1 MNALFQNRSA
11 GSHHARFI
19 IAVLLTVSCTSC
31 LTHYQPR
38 ASERVQVIDAVGVR
52 TWAKDGRVVTDGLF
66 GGGLYELVK
75 DQPRARNDA
84 VAHHIDIARSRS
96 ARPALRRVGSA
107 SACWPRSSRTSPS
120 RASLRSLSACSA
132 RFQRPSFSSPPTPT
146 CGARSTSTTT
156 ASIRP
161 DRSRCRCR
169 CRRIEGGRCCRRRCR
184 CRRCCCVANEGD
196 PRRGEQ
202 P

>member
-84 VAHHIDIARSRS
+84 VAHHIDIALSVAIGATS
-96 ARPALRRVGSA
+96 LAAGGVGVGLLASQQQDLAVAGIVAVSVGVLGAIPATILQLTADTHMWRAINIYNDSLD
-107 SACWPRSSRTSPS
+107 SP
-120 RASLRSLSACSA
+120 
-132 RFQRPSFSSPPTPT
+132 
-146 CGARSTSTTT
+146 
-156 ASIRP
+156 
-161 DRSRCRCR
+161 
-169 CRRIEGGRCCRRRCR
+169 
-184 CRRCCCVANEGD
+184 
-196 PRRGEQ
+196 
-202 P
+202 